1 MTSLGRPIDAGI
13 VGAAIVLPAV
23 FGALAGGVV
32 IDRIGPRRTSV
43 VADLLSGI
51 AVAAVPLAALTVGLS
66 LPLVVVLA
74 FLGALLDAP
83 GQTARQVLLPDL
95 AAAGGIRLERAN
107 AIFQA
112 VDNASLLIGPAI
124 AGIIVLVL
132 GPLGALWL
140 DTGSFLVSAVLI
152 RLLVPDIRPSEV
164 DDAPADI
171 TAGLRALGRDRVL
184 RLLTVVAA
192 IANLVGTPLFIVV
205 LPALAT
211 GSGQSAAALGA
222 MLAAFGG
229 GMVVGALGLG
239 LLADRVSRR
248 AVLVFGFAGTGLG
261 LVAASAVEP
270 LPLLVVVLG
279 LAGLATGTI
288 NPIAFTVMQERV
300 PAATRGRVFGAVLGL
315 VLVAA
320 PVGMLVLGSVADVQG
335 PRTALLVSGV
345 TFVLI
350 GGLVAFRAESREL
363 DLPGPAAASSG

>member
-1 MTSLGRPIDAGI
+1 
-13 VGAAIVLPAV
+13 V
-23 FGALAGGVV
+23 
-32 IDRIGPRRTSV
+32 
-43 VADLLSGI
+43 LSGA

-66 LPLVVVLA
+66 LPLVVALA

-95 AAAGGIRLERAN
+95 ARTGGIRLERAN

-112 VDNASLLIGPAI
+112 VENFSLLIGPAI
-124 AGIIVLVL
+124 AGVIVLVL

-140 DTGSFLVSAVLI
+140 DTGSFLVSAVII
-152 RLLVPDIRPSEV
+152 RLLVPDIRPSDV

-171 TAGLRALGRDRVL
+171 AAGLRALRHDRVL

-205 LPALAT
+205 LPVLAT
-211 GSGQSAAALGA
+211 SSGQSAAALGV

-229 GMVVGALGLG
+229 GLVVGALGLG
-239 LLADRVSRR
+239 LLADRLNRR
-248 AVLVFGFAGTGLG
+248 VVLVIGFAGTGVALS
-261 LVAASAVEP
+261 AASAVEA
-270 LPLLVVVLG
+270 LPLLVVVLA

-320 PVGMLVLGSVADVQG
+320 PVGMVVLGSVADVQG
-335 PRTALLVSGV
+335 PRTALLVSGL

-350 GGLVAFRAESREL
+350 GGVVAIRPESREL
-363 DLPGPAAASSG
+363 DAPPVDGDPSG

>member
-1 MTSLGRPIDAGI
+1 
-13 VGAAIVLPAV
+13 VLPAV

-43 VADLLSGI
+43 VADVLSGA

-74 FLGALLDAP
+74 FLGALLDSP

-95 AAAGGIRLERAN
+95 ARTGGIRLERAN

-112 VDNASLLIGPAI
+112 VENTSLLIGPAI

-140 DTGSFLVSAVLI
+140 DTASFLVSAMLI
-152 RLLVPDIRPSEV
+152 RLLVPDIRPSDV
-164 DDAPADI
+164 DDAPADV
-171 TAGLRALGRDRVL
+171 TAGLRALAHDRVL

-192 IANLVGTPLFIVV
+192 MANFVGTPLFIVV
-205 LPALAT
+205 LPVLAT
-211 GSGQSAAALGA
+211 SSGLSAAALGA

-239 LLADRVSRR
+239 LVVDRLSRR
-248 AVLVFGFAGTGLG
+248 SVLVFGFAGTGMALS
-261 LVAASAVEP
+261 AASAVEA
-270 LPLLVVVLG
+270 LPLLVVVLAF
-279 LAGLATGTI
+279 AGVATGTI

-320 PVGMLVLGSVADVQG
+320 PVGMVVLGSLADVQG
-335 PRTALLVSGV
+335 PRTAMFVSGLA
-345 TFVLI
+345 FLLI
-350 GGLVAFRAESREL
+350 GSVVAIRPESREL
-363 DLPGPAAASSG
+363 NLPAVDGAALG